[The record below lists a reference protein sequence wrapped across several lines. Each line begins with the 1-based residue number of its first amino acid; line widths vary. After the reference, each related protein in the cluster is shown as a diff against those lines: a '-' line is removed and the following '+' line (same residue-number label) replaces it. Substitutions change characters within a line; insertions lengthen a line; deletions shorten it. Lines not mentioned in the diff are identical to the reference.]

1 MNHPEKYNLLFS
13 KGTPLL
19 SRLLKEHIKTMPTSE
34 GLFVSKK
41 LLDDISQKNKEIT
54 AYEIPSNLQL
64 SYINPEVNKGI
75 FLKSQ
80 EKCLEIG
87 TFIGIYTGLYEL
99 INSDQCQGTHYA
111 YNIAK
116 EISLPSKGLK
126 KGLDSKEKYC
136 IQTNATSK
144 GNFTRFINHS
154 PLEPNVRAILSKFP
168 SGRIEIILFAFK
180 KIYPGEQLL
189 SNYGSKY
196 WDDLRITPTAM
207 TPTTYTLNSLN
218 SVISTRQPLEAS
230 LKPSDHHLSEE
241 LLFRFGL
248 LSLGYW

>member
-1 MNHPEKYNLLFS
+1 MSHPKKYNLLFS

-19 SRLLKEHIKTMPTSE
+19 NRLLKEHIKTIPTSE

-41 LLDDISQKNKEIT
+41 LLADIAQKNKEIT
-54 AYEIPSNLQL
+54 AYEIPSGLQL

-99 INSDQCQGTHYA
+99 IKSGQCQGSHYT

-116 EISLPSKGLK
+116 EISLQK
-126 KGLDSKEKYC
+126 KETQEGLDPKENYC
-136 IQTNATSK
+136 IQTNATST

-154 PLEPNVRAILSKFP
+154 PLEPNVKAILSKFP
-168 SGRIEIILFAFK
+168 SGRIEIILFALK

-196 WDDLRITPTAM
+196 WNDLHITPTAM
-207 TPTTYTLNSLN
+207 TPTTYMLNSSN
-218 SVISTRQPLEAS
+218 SVISTRQPLENS
-230 LKPSDHHLSEE
+230 QKPSDHHLSEE
-241 LLFRFGL
+241 LLFRFRL